1 MRRPELRSEYV
12 IGVDIGTGSIKG
24 VLSTAEGHI
33 VRVITRSHRASRPH
47 PGWVEMDALDG
58 WWRLVCDIL
67 SELSAAA
74 DGQPIRGVCISG
86 LGPSLVVTD
95 ADHRPLRPAILYGV
109 DTRSGAQI
117 DSITAQLGGEN
128 ILARSGKYL
137 TSQAVGPKL
146 LWVKEREPEVWAGA
160 RRWFSSHN
168 YIVAQLT
175 GEWVIDHHTASQ
187 CDPLYDLA
195 GQTWATD
202 WRDAIMPDL
211 ELPRL
216 VWPSEIVGSI
226 TVAAAMQT
234 GLAPGVPV
242 VAGTIDAWA
251 EAFSVGVRRPG
262 DLMLMYGST
271 MFMVQVLPAPA
282 SYPGLWTTAGVE
294 PDSFT
299 LAAGMATSGSV
310 TKWFESITSDGA
322 IGELASQASE
332 VPAGSDGLVVLPYFA
347 GERSPLFDPDARGL
361 IAGLTLNHDRPHLMR
376 AIYEGVAY
384 GIRHNLEALD
394 AMVGPP
400 VRVVGVG
407 GGLEGGLWPQIVSD
421 VCKIEQVL
429 PRVTTGASY
438 GDALLAAIGVGL
450 TGPETD
456 WTIADGLITPQPRNF
471 EIYDETYAIYRD
483 LYPATAEL
491 SHRLAALQSKASLE
505 ARSAAERAPAVLD
518 LLRG

>member
-1 MRRPELRSEYV
+1 MRRSELRSDYV

-24 VLSTAEGHI
+24 VLSTAGGHI
-33 VRVITRSHRASRPH
+33 VRVITRSHVASRPH
-47 PGWVEMDALDG
+47 PGWVEMDAHDG
-58 WWRLVCDIL
+58 WWRLVCSIL
-67 SELSAAA
+67 GELSSAA

-146 LWVKEREPEVWAGA
+146 LWVKEREPEVWAA
-160 RRWFSSHN
+160 TRRWFSSHN

-195 GQTWATD
+195 AQTWATD

-216 VWPSEIVGSI
+216 VWPSEVVGFVTES
-226 TVAAAMQT
+226 AAMQT

-242 VAGTIDAWA
+242 VAGTVDAWA

-294 PDSFT
+294 PDSFA

-310 TKWFESITSDGA
+310 TKWFESIASDGG
-322 IGELASQASE
+322 IEQLSREASRS
-332 VPAGSDGLVVLPYFA
+332 PAGSDGLVVLPYFA
-347 GERSPLFDPDARGL
+347 GERSPIFDPDARGMVV
-361 IAGLTLNHDRPHLMR
+361 GLTLNHDRGHLMR
-376 AIYEGVAY
+376 AIYEGVAF
-384 GIRHNLEALD
+384 GVRHNLDALD

-400 VRVVGVG
+400 VRVVAVG
-407 GGLEGGLWPQIVSD
+407 GGLNGGLWPQIVSD
-421 VCKIEQVL
+421 VCNLEQLL

-450 TGPETD
+450 TGAETD
-456 WTIADGLITPQPRNF
+456 WTVIDEALLPQPENL
-471 EIYDETYAIYRD
+471 EIYEETYSVFRD
-483 LYPATAEL
+483 LYPATMAI
-491 SHRLAALQSKASLE
+491 SHRLASLQRSGSLHTE
-505 ARSAAERAPAVLD
+505 PTSIQVP
-518 LLRG
+518 